1 VKVAVRDSLGNVVTS
16 STASVTVALT
26 GGTGT
31 AGAHLGGTTTISAAS
46 GVATFSTLT
55 VDSVGTGYTLTAS
68 ASGLA
73 SATSAAFAVS
83 AAAGGTYTTNF
94 PLAENPIS
102 EGGKWINGGSVGL
115 DWTDVVTT
123 PGFAYGTE
131 VNGNYTDA
139 TAILTGT
146 WPVNQYAQATVY
158 WNPSGSEP
166 VPEVELRL
174 RSAISAHVNRG
185 YEITFGGGYLI
196 IVRWNGG
203 LGNFNYLVNASGSQY
218 TPKTG
223 DVIKATI
230 VGNTISAYKNGVLM
244 GQVTDATW
252 TDGAPGMGFNSGTK
266 GGTYDNTYG
275 FTSFTAGPM

>member
-1 VKVAVRDSLGNVVTS
+1 MGARVLSILFPWHYACAVAITAATAACGGS
-16 STASVTVALT
+16 SVQAPPTTQ
-26 GGTGT
+26 TGT
-31 AGAHLGGTTTISAAS
+31 YSTTFAA
-46 GVATFSTLT
+46 T
-55 VDSVGTGYTLTAS
+55 
-68 ASGLA
+68 
-73 SATSAAFAVS
+73 
-83 AAAGGTYTTNF
+83 
-94 PLAENPIS
+94 ENPIS
-102 EGGKWINGGSVGL
+102 EGGHWINGGTTGL

-146 WPVNQYAQATVY
+146 WPANQYAQATVY
-158 WNPSGSEP
+158 WNPDPREP

-196 IVRWNGG
+196 IVRWNGPWQD
-203 LGNFNYLVNASGSQY
+203 FTYLSNQDGSQY

-230 VGNTISAYKNGVLM
+230 VGTTISAYKNGVLM

-266 GGTYDNTYG
+266 GGTYNNTYG
-275 FTSFTAGPM
+275 FTSFTAGKM